1 MDNNI
6 EIIRYI
12 LLNQFLPPFS
22 GMVTNIDVGYWKMHE
37 NVYHN
42 KIYHINIK
50 LISGHIIPDV
60 INSVKYWLGMVGISY
75 IDCYVE
81 VSRDGELC
89 HIQFP
94 DNW

>member
-22 GMVTNIDVGYWKMHE
+22 GMVTSIEVSHWRMYEH
-37 NVYHN
+37 
-42 KIYHINIK
+42 IYHINIK

-60 INSVKYWLGMVGISY
+60 INSVRYWLLIIGISY
-75 IDCYVE
+75 NDCYVE